1 MMFFC
6 IIWNPIF
13 KKEVICLIRG
23 ICWAIFFIKQSGFM
37 LHNSQMKADK
47 KKGVGTDCP
56 YPILRLL
63 ALPFIADKNNSPHQ
77 RLCKKPIKAEHT
89 NSVVPL

>member
-1 MMFFC
+1 MLTQFP
-6 IIWNPIF
+6 N
-13 KKEVICLIRG
+13 E
-23 ICWAIFFIKQSGFM
+23 SG
-37 LHNSQMKADK
+37 LK
-47 KKGVGTDCP
+47 KKGVGIHCP

-77 RLCKKPIKAEHT
+77 RLCQKPVTAVHT